1 MRLLVS
7 VLCMGAAASQMS
19 VCLRAAPV
27 APESG
32 SGPAAVLARAW
43 PFYDFGNGRLKPWH
57 MKVSYL
63 VYDAKGK
70 HPQTGVFQYW
80 WASPELWRSSWE
92 RVGMSHTD
100 WHLSSGRLAYAASGD
115 PLTLF
120 EYKLETALVAP
131 LPRARDLE
139 QARFKVVASAG
150 GGSCVSVVPSEWGA
164 AVGNSKAAA
173 ERPFPT
179 YCFDTN
185 PPVLR
190 STSSLERVLTQY
202 THVRE
207 WQGRFLPRDVQIIE
221 GDHKLLTAR
230 VEMVEPIAASD
241 PALSPPQSAMR
252 TEVFVSSDVSL
263 RDAEV
268 QADMARAMLKTRI
281 EPEYPVDAKNAGVQG
296 TVVLEAMIG
305 TDGRIHDLRV
315 VSAPAASLA
324 ASSFAAVSQW
334 EYRPYLMGGR
344 AVPVQTTV
352 TVTFSL
358 GG

>member
-1 MRLLVS
+1 MRILVS
-7 VLCMGAAASQMS
+7 LLCMGAAASQMS

-27 APESG
+27 APDSP
-32 SGPAAVLARAW
+32 SGPAAVLAKAW
-43 PFYDFGNGRLKPWH
+43 PFYDFANGKLKPWH

-63 VYDAKGK
+63 VYDARGK
-70 HPQTGVFQYW
+70 HSQAGVFQYW
-80 WASPELWRSSWE
+80 WASSEVWRSSWE
-92 RVGMSHTD
+92 RAGMSHID
-100 WHLSSGRLAYAASGD
+100 WHLANGRLAYAASGD

-120 EYKLETALVAP
+120 EYKLEAALVAP

-139 QARFKVVASAG
+139 QAHFKVAAAG
-150 GGSCVSVVPSEWGA
+150 GGSCVSVVPSEWVA
-164 AVGNSKAAA
+164 AVGNAKAAA
-173 ERPFPT
+173 EGLFPT
-179 YCFDTN
+179 YCFDLN

-207 WQGRFLPRDVQIIE
+207 WQGRFLPRNVQINE
-221 GDHKLLTAR
+221 GNHRLLMAR

-241 PALSPPQSAMR
+241 PALSPPQSAMQ
-252 TEVFVSSDVSL
+252 TEVFVDQDVSL
-263 RDAEV
+263 RDEEV
-268 QADMARAMLKTRI
+268 QADMARAMLKKRI
-281 EPEYPVDAKNAGVQG
+281 EPEYPADAKSAGVHG